1 MISGSVFPQGVS
13 GDWWMYQWRW
23 GMVNLVGL
31 LGQVG
36 LFGQVA
42 GGNGATLW
50 VVLGVIAAAVVGGIL
65 LYNQLIAMEVRC
77 DNAWSD
83 IDVQLKR
90 RHDLIPNIV
99 EAVKGYVGY
108 EKGTLEAVVSAR
120 AKAMSAGSAKDT
132 AAAENAL
139 TGTLKSLFAL
149 AESYPQ
155 LRGSEQ
161 FTGLQQS
168 LSSIEEALQAAR
180 RYYNASVRDL
190 NTSVR
195 MFPWNLL
202 AGVAG
207 ARPREFF
214 EISDAAER
222 AVPSVKMS

>member
-1 MISGSVFPQGVS
+1 MI
-13 GDWWMYQWRW
+13 
-23 GMVNLVGL
+23 
-31 LGQVG
+31 
-36 LFGQVA
+36 VA
-42 GGNGATLW
+42 AVAPAW
-50 VVLGVIAAAVVGGIL
+50 VVLGVLAAAVAIGIL
-65 LYNQLIAMEVRC
+65 LYNQLVAMSVRC

-90 RHDLIPNIV
+90 RHDLVPNLV

-108 EKGTLEAVVSAR
+108 EKGTLEAVVNAR
-120 AKAMSAGSAKDT
+120 AKAMAAGSAKES

-161 FTGLQQS
+161 FSSLQQA
-168 LSSIEEALQAAR
+168 LGSIEEALQGAR

-190 NTSVR
+190 NMSVR

-202 AGVAG
+202 AGMAG
-207 ARPREFF
+207 AAPRDFF
-214 EISDAAER
+214 ELADEAER
-222 AVPSVKMS
+222 AVPSVRMH

>member
-1 MISGSVFPQGVS
+1 
-13 GDWWMYQWRW
+13 
-23 GMVNLVGL
+23 MVNLVGL
-31 LGQVG
+31 FSQLG
-36 LFGQVA
+36 LFSQVA
-42 GGNGATLW
+42 GGNGAILW

-65 LYNQLIAMEVRC
+65 LYNQLVAMEVRC

-108 EKGTLEAVVSAR
+108 EKGTLEAVVNAR

-168 LSSIEEALQAAR
+168 LSSIEEALQGAR

>member
-1 MISGSVFPQGVS
+1 MRSLKLGFVAFAALLLSGCGYNTLQSQDEQVKASWAEVLNQ
-13 GDWWMYQWRW
+13 YQ
-23 GMVNLVGL
+23 
-31 LGQVG
+31 
-36 LFGQVA
+36 
-42 GGNGATLW
+42 
-50 VVLGVIAAAVVGGIL
+50 
-65 LYNQLIAMEVRC
+65 
-77 DNAWSD
+77 
-83 IDVQLKR
+83 R
-90 RHDLIPNIV
+90 RADLIPNLV
-99 EAVKGYVGY
+99 NTVKGAVAAEQGI
-108 EKGTLEAVVSAR
+108 LEAVVNAR

-168 LSSIEEALQAAR
+168 LSSIEEALQGAR